1 MTQRVALV
9 TGGASG
15 IGLAIATALAN
26 AGHQVMICDVKDNGR
41 ALAEQLGGAFVHA
54 DLTRREE
61 CRRAV
66 DATLAQFGRVDILV
80 NNAGFQHINPI
91 EDFAEDMWDTMIALM
106 LTAPFLLTKY
116 VWTGMQERKWGRI
129 INIGSVHSM
138 RASPFKIGYVSAK
151 HGLLGLTRTAA
162 REGGEHGITV
172 NLICPAYV
180 RTPLV
185 EAQIADQART
195 RGIPEDAVVEQV
207 MLAPAAVKRLIE
219 PSEVAELVLYL
230 ISDAAGVATG
240 AEWVL
245 DLGWTAG

>member
-1 MTQRVALV
+1 MTERVALV

-15 IGLAIATALAN
+15 IGHAIAAALAE
-26 AGHQVMICDVKDNGR
+26 AGHQVMICDLKPEGKQ
-41 ALAEQLGGAFVHA
+41 AAEEIGAAFVQG
-54 DLTRREE
+54 DLTVRDE
-61 CRRAV
+61 CRHAV
-66 DATLAQFGRVDILV
+66 EATIEQFGRVDILV

-91 EDFAEDMWDTMIALM
+91 DEFDEDMWEKMIGLM

-116 VWTGMQERKWGRI
+116 VWRGMKQRAWGRI

-138 RASPFKIGYVSAK
+138 RASPFKVGYISAK

-162 REGGEHGITV
+162 REGGEYGITV

-185 EAQIADQART
+185 EAQITDQART
-195 RGIPEDAVVEQV
+195 RGISEDEVVDKV

-219 PSEVAELVLYL
+219 PSEVAGLVLYL
-230 ISDAAGVATG
+230 ASDAAGAATG

>member
-1 MTQRVALV
+1 MTERVALV

-15 IGLAIATALAN
+15 IGHAIAAALAE
-26 AGHQVMICDVKDNGR
+26 AGHQVMICDLKPEGKHAADEIG
-41 ALAEQLGGAFVHA
+41 AAFVHG
-54 DLTRREE
+54 DLTVREE

-66 DATLAQFGRVDILV
+66 NATVERFGRVDILV
-80 NNAGFQHINPI
+80 NNAGFQSINPI
-91 EDFAEDMWDTMIALM
+91 EEFAEDTWDKMISLM

-116 VWTGMQERKWGRI
+116 TWSGMKQRNWGRI

-138 RASPFKIGYVSAK
+138 RASPFKVGYISAK

-162 REGGEHGITV
+162 REGGEYGITV

-185 EAQIADQART
+185 EAQISDQART
-195 RGIPEDAVVEQV
+195 RGISEEEVVEKV
-207 MLAPAAVKRLIE
+207 MLAPTAIKRLIE
-219 PSEVAELVLYL
+219 PNEVAELVRYL
-230 ISDAAGVATG
+230 VSDAAGAATG